1 MSVQGSIGDPRA
13 LWFRLMGATTA
24 SGTGRRLDGRL
35 PGFGRNTEESL
46 AWYVSMGCGLQS
58 GRHALLLWRRN
69 CITGLRRLAVLQ
81 RSGSCS
87 SLVSVMVR
95 DGAAPASS
103 GLRFRLMDA
112 TTASTFQLG
121 DSMDGFRYGRGAE
134 RATNGSSAR
143 LTGSGLDDVLSDGG
157 GSVSTVGT
165 RMSTGVGQLYF
176 VQGSWFQ
183 FYDGSASGALYYA
196 SVMLGSSSRRCAL
209 ARMLQSPVSSLSL

>member
-1 MSVQGSIGDPRA
+1 
-13 LWFRLMGATTA
+13 
-24 SGTGRRLDGRL
+24 
-35 PGFGRNTEESL
+35 
-46 AWYVSMGCGLQS
+46 
-58 GRHALLLWRRN
+58 
-69 CITGLRRLAVLQ
+69 
-81 RSGSCS
+81 
-87 SLVSVMVR
+87 
-95 DGAAPASS
+95 
-103 GLRFRLMDA
+103 MDA

-165 RMSTGVGQLYF
+165 RTSTGVGQLYS

-196 SVMLGSSSRRCAL
+196 SVMLGSSSRRCTL
-209 ARMLQSPVSSLSL
+209 ARMPACPLCWFIKLVTAI